1 MSIITSSQR
10 QKAVYWPRGVSDEFG
25 NPAPGT
31 AVEINCRWE
40 DRHDMFLDAGGEEQI
55 SKSVVTPNRDV
66 VVGGWL
72 WLGTLASCPAALVA
86 DPQAGDLADGFS
98 LDTLM
103 PFIDKIKTFLLTSTD
118 ILLELIYDFAPNIKK
133 EKTWIED
140 HATDPEVFSVFLEV
154 LKMAYPFGSVLGNL
168 RTLGQSPQQTT
179 MNSLEQNGDSGPTN

>member
-86 DPQAGDLADGFS
+86 DPQAGDLADGI
-98 LDTLM
+98 TL
-103 PFIDKIKTFLLTSTD
+103 PREIRAFERIPTLKNTETYREALL
-118 ILLELIYDFAPNIKK
+118 
-133 EKTWIED
+133 
-140 HATDPEVFSVFLEV
+140 
-154 LKMAYPFGSVLGNL
+154 
-168 RTLGQSPQQTT
+168 
-179 MNSLEQNGDSGPTN
+179 